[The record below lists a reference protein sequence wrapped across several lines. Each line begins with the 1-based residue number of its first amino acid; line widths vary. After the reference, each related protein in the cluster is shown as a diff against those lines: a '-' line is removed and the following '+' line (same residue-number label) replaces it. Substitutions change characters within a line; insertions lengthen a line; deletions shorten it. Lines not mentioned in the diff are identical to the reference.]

1 MSEKR
6 KYPIKISV
14 WINKHQMD
22 KIEKLKEFYGFASV
36 GELLRY
42 LIIKESTIVDDE

>member
-1 MSEKR
+1 MSKER

-22 KIEKLKEFYGFASV
+22 KIEKLREFYGFASIS
-36 GELLRY
+36 ELLRY
-42 LIIKESTIVDDE
+42 LIIKESTIVEDD